1 MSSPTSSDAV
11 ASALLHGAAAA
22 GIKIGTDGDGLLLLK
37 PREMSRETWFSFE
50 RALAEYQKEI
60 IRIILQENAV
70 RTGATS

>member
-1 MSSPTSSDAV
+1 MSCPTPNNAV
-11 ASALLHGAAAA
+11 ASALLHGAAVA

-37 PREMSRETWFSFE
+37 PREMPRETWFSFE

>member
-1 MSSPTSSDAV
+1 MSSRTSRDAV

-37 PREMSRETWFSFE
+37 PREMSRETSFE